1 MTIHQPSDCFYG
13 FDAVN
18 HALFWQTMAP
28 NTAGSIPEPEG
39 ALRAAIDQQFGSFQ
53 DFTKAFTNAALK
65 LFGSGWTWL
74 YFDTTSG
81 QLALTSTQNQDTPAM
96 VATRIPLLGL
106 DVWEHVR
113 RLIVSVLNVYT
124 HASSLRCWH
133 LFSGLLSQVSEQA
146 GRIHSPVV
154 VRVPSYA
161 SMSSRAVS

>member
-1 MTIHQPSDCFYG
+1 
-13 FDAVN
+13 
-18 HALFWQTMAP
+18 MAP

-113 RLIVSVLNVYT
+113 RLILQCSRFPRT
-124 HASSLRCWH
+124 HHHFGAVRLIISSIRT
-133 LFSGLLSQVSEQA
+133 SGQNT
-146 GRIHSPVV
+146 
-154 VRVPSYA
+154 
-161 SMSSRAVS
+161 